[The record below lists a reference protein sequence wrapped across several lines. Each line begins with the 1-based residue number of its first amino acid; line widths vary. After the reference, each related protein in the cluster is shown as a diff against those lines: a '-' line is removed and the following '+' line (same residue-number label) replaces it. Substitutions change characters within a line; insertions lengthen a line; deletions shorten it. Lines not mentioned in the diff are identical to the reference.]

1 LQDENDELRKMMGWW
16 SGLESQLRMMIEAY
30 KRYDGDMLGLD
41 KVGKSSGEPGEK
53 ICDIQAAP
61 KTYHKNAYVLSL
73 TH

>member
-1 LQDENDELRKMMGWW
+1 
-16 SGLESQLRMMIEAY
+16 
-30 KRYDGDMLGLD
+30 MLGLD